1 MQKVIERILNLLAFL
16 LTVGR
21 PVTAEEIRFTVKGY
35 DQPSDDAFRRS
46 FERDKDLLRSLG
58 IPLEL
63 EPTDIWEVEVGYVI
77 PSDAY
82 TFEDPGLTDEERTA
96 LLLAAEAVRFGGQPT
111 EIAAIFKLG
120 GAISPMSTATLVA
133 DLGYDLDQLG
143 ELFRAVS
150 QRSRLRFDYRGTE
163 RVVDPYGLVHRFGRW
178 YIVGPQ
184 RGAMET
190 VKVFRADRM
199 TEVRVEEAV
208 RAFTRPDGFDPSSV
222 LASLTQ
228 DAEPTKRAEVRF
240 DNDIVGV
247 VLNQFPKAEVMH
259 EDDES
264 TLVSLPLRSDAAF
277 VSWLI
282 GFDDKAVLEAP
293 TALRTQFVDHVGGA
307 RGE

>member
-1 MQKVIERILNLLAFL
+1 
-16 LTVGR
+16 
-21 PVTAEEIRFTVKGY
+21 
-35 DQPSDDAFRRS
+35 
-46 FERDKDLLRSLG
+46 
-58 IPLEL
+58 
-63 EPTDIWEVEVGYVI
+63 
-77 PSDAY
+77 
-82 TFEDPGLTDEERTA
+82 
-96 LLLAAEAVRFGGQPT
+96 
-111 EIAAIFKLG
+111 
-120 GAISPMSTATLVA
+120 
-133 DLGYDLDQLG
+133 
-143 ELFRAVS
+143 
-150 QRSRLRFDYRGTE
+150 
-163 RVVDPYGLVHRFGRW
+163 
-178 YIVGPQ
+178 
-184 RGAMET
+184 
-190 VKVFRADRM
+190 M

-293 TALRTQFVDHVGGA
+293 TALRTQFIDHVGGA